1 MKPNGINRTQEA
13 GFSLIELL
21 VSLALLGMVA
31 AILASGLSLGQG
43 SWRRSE
49 EKAQASRTMFDAQ
62 TALRRLIENMQPLRS
77 GSQRSGSQGL
87 RSQASGS
94 QASGSQGSTS
104 QDSRAIE
111 FRGSADELDGIVP
124 LPPHIGL
131 GGLYRLHLF
140 RNRSARRLDLSLH
153 AYDPRSEAASGVDET
168 GLTTLTSEIDSLEL
182 RYFGKAKGE
191 ETPNWRNEWQDQE
204 ELPSLISIKVK
215 GEKIGVVWPELLIAP
230 RVKPVDWR

>member
-1 MKPNGINRTQEA
+1 
-13 GFSLIELL
+13 
-21 VSLALLGMVA
+21 
-31 AILASGLSLGQG
+31 
-43 SWRRSE
+43 
-49 EKAQASRTMFDAQ
+49 
-62 TALRRLIENMQPLRS
+62 LIENMQPLRS
-77 GSQRSGSQGL
+77 GSQGSGSQGL

-94 QASGSQGSTS
+94 QGSGSQ
-104 QDSRAIE
+104 DLRAIE

-140 RNRSARRLDLSLH
+140 RDRSARRLDLTLH
-153 AYDPRSEAASGVDET
+153 AYEPRSEAASGDDET
-168 GLTTLTSEIDSLEL
+168 GLTTLASEIDSLEL

-204 ELPSLISIKVK
+204 ELPSLISIKVR
-215 GEKIGVVWPELLIAP
+215 GEKIGVVWPELLISP

>member
-1 MKPNGINRTQEA
+1 MKPNGINRAQEA

-49 EKAQASRTMFDAQ
+49 EKAQASRSMFDAQ
-62 TALRRLIENMQPLRS
+62 TALRRLVENMQPLRS
-77 GSQRSGSQGL
+77 GSQGSGSQGL

-94 QASGSQGSTS
+94 QGSGSQ
-104 QDSRAIE
+104 DLRAIE

-140 RNRSARRLDLSLH
+140 RDRSARRLDLTLH
-153 AYDPRSEAASGVDET
+153 AYEPRSEAASGDDET
-168 GLTTLTSEIDSLEL
+168 GLTTLASEIDSLEL

-204 ELPSLISIKVK
+204 ELPSLILIKVR
-215 GEKIGVVWPELLIAP
+215 GEKIGVVWPELLISP

>member
-13 GFSLIELL
+13 GFSLVELL

-49 EKAQASRTMFDAQ
+49 EKAQASRSMFDAQ
-62 TALRRLIENMQPLRS
+62 TALRRLIENLQPLRS
-77 GSQRSGSQGL
+77 GSQGSGSQGL

-94 QASGSQGSTS
+94 QGSGSQ
-104 QDSRAIE
+104 DLRAVE

-140 RNRSARRLDLSLH
+140 RNRSARRLDLTLR
-153 AYDPRSEAASGVDET
+153 AYEPRSEAASGDDET

-191 ETPNWRNEWQDQE
+191 ETPNWRNEWRDQE
-204 ELPSLISIKVK
+204 ELPSLISIKVG
-215 GEKIGVVWPELLIAP
+215 GEKIGVVWPELLISP

>member
-1 MKPNGINRTQEA
+1 MKPNGINRAQEA

-49 EKAQASRTMFDAQ
+49 EKAQASRNMFDAQ
-62 TALRRLIENMQPLRS
+62 TALRRLIENLQPL
-77 GSQRSGSQGL
+77 RSGSQGL

-94 QASGSQGSTS
+94 QASGY
-104 QDSRAIE
+104 QDLRAIV

-140 RNRSARRLDLSLH
+140 RNRSARRLDLTLR
-153 AYDPRSEAASGVDET
+153 AYEPRSEAASGDDET
-168 GLTTLTSEIDSLEL
+168 GLTTLASEIDSLEL

-204 ELPSLISIKVK
+204 ELPSLILIKVR
-215 GEKIGVVWPELLIAP
+215 GEKIGVVWPELLISP

>member
-94 QASGSQGSTS
+94 QASGSQ
-104 QDSRAIE
+104 DSRAIE

-153 AYDPRSEAASGVDET
+153 AYEPRSEAASGVDET
-168 GLTTLTSEIDSLEL
+168 GLTTLASEIDSLEL